1 MLKKI
6 NEALNFLQLFIISL
20 LLLFFNLFLISEAK
34 TPPEEQDITAKAI
47 YKMPY
52 LLIEY
57 SGANIIGEEV
67 KKSHE
72 IAKKEECEN
81 QLLVAKKEII
91 DEKIIVKTERP
102 IILINLRFL
111 FEVI

>member
-6 NEALNFLQLFIISL
+6 NEVLNFSEFCIINL
-20 LLLFFNLFLISEAK
+20 LLLFFNLFLMSEAK
-34 TPPEEQDITAKAI
+34 TPPEEQDITANAI

-72 IAKKEECEN
+72 IAKNEVGEN

-91 DEKIIVKTERP
+91 DEKIIVKTEST
-102 IILINLRFL
+102 IILNNL
-111 FEVI
+111 